1 MMIIKDGWNDNCDGD
16 DCNFEDKKYTS
27 FMYFEYYF
35 LTILGI
41 ITSWKDKDLGQ
52 GFDTLPIGAMHKRK
66 YFCPIDVFPYKN

>member
-1 MMIIKDGWNDNCDGD
+1 MVEMIIVMVMIVILRIKNIQVLCILS
-16 DCNFEDKKYTS
+16 KK
-27 FMYFEYYF
+27 
-35 LTILGI
+35 LPILGI